1 MLTKY
6 KGKELFV
13 ENVSL
18 TKLAKK
24 YNTPVY
30 VYSQGKIENNF
41 KAYKDGFKDVK
52 SIICY
57 AMKANSNN
65 TILKLLAKLGA
76 GADIV
81 SGGELYRALKAGINP
96 QKIVYSGVGKTS
108 KEIEFAV
115 KSNILMFNA
124 ESLEEVENINKIAGK
139 LKKKARISFRVN
151 PDVDVHTHKYIT
163 TGKKGNK
170 FGIMYN
176 DAFDIYMKVSK
187 MKNIEIVGIDSHI
200 GSQLLEVKP
209 YNVAATRIAKLIDRL
224 EATGIKIKYID
235 IGGGLGIKYTNSD
248 KPQTPAN
255 LKKAIIAV
263 YSKYKDKTI
272 IVEPGR
278 SMIGDAGV
286 LVGEVVYRKTSGGKN
301 FIITNLAM
309 NDLIRPA
316 LYEAYHEVL
325 PVKKTSK
332 KQQIADIV
340 GPVCES
346 SDFIAKDRKFPI
358 LEQGEL
364 IAVES
369 AGAYGMAMASQY
381 NSRTRGA
388 EVLVKG
394 SNVRVIQ
401 KRETVEDLI
410 SKEIKL

>member
-30 VYSQGKIENNF
+30 VYSQTKIEDNF

-108 KEIEFAV
+108 AEIEFAL

-176 DAFDIYMKVSK
+176 DAFDMYVKVSK

-209 YNVAATRIAKLIDRL
+209 YNVAATRISKLIDRL

-235 IGGGLGIKYTNSD
+235 IGGGLGIKYTSSD

-255 LKKAIIAV
+255 LKKAIMAV

-286 LVGEVVYRKTSGGKN
+286 LIGEVVYRKTSGGKN

-325 PVKKTSK
+325 PVKKTAK
-332 KQQIADIV
+332 KQQVADIV

-358 LEQGEL
+358 LEQGEF

-369 AGAYGMAMASQY
+369 AGAYGRAMASQY
-381 NSRTRGA
+381 NSRIRGA
-388 EVLVKG
+388 EILIKG
-394 SNVRVIQ
+394 STVKVIRKEENIQ
-401 KRETVEDLI
+401 DLMTKET
-410 SKEIKL
+410 K